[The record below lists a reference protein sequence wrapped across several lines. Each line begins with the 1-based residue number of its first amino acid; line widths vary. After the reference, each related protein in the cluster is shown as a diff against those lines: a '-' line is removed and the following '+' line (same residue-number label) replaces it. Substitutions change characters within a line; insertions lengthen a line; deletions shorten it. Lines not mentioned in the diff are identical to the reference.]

1 MKNLVEQ
8 FKEKLD
14 SITPEEF
21 EKSWREIENMGIGSE
36 KPCVFDP
43 ETNNFI
49 FFRPRNEQMK
59 QEEINGEHIE
69 INFDN
74 FIKMSDILYDK
85 EPLLSH
91 YIGPDNTNYLFYWV
105 DNDKKLDRWFI
116 IKTDISKIYDYLTKK
131 ISLYS
136 IITNSNGGYITDI
149 DNNNKYHNSKRILI
163 EDLPLDYLPKEDSY
177 Y

>member
-1 MKNLVEQ
+1 MKSLVEQ

-36 KPCVFDP
+36 KPCIFDS
-43 ETNNFI
+43 ETNSII
-49 FFRPRNEQMK
+49 FVRKRNELMK
-59 QEEINGEHIE
+59 QIDIKGEPIE

-149 DNNNKYHNSKRILI
+149 DNNNKYHNSKKILI